1 MAYNN
6 YFPATYQPMYYGQQ
20 NPYYQQMA
28 QQQAMMQQQ
37 AQQQGQQLQGTQMSL
52 SNQQPQQIQQ
62 SGFVLVQSEQEAR
75 SYPVAPG
82 NSITFKDESQ
92 PYCYVKT
99 MGFNQL
105 DRPVFEKY
113 RLVKEDAPSEPIQSP
128 VTQSQPKEDKDI
140 PYALKSDLDEL
151 RAVIADM
158 QEKIKMQG
166 EKKPAKAK
174 KIIEVEADE
183 DDAE

>member
-20 NPYYQQMA
+20 NPYYQQMT

-37 AQQQGQQLQGTQMSL
+37 AQQQSQQ
-52 SNQQPQQIQQ
+52 QQPQQIQQ

-75 SYPVAPG
+75 AYPVAPG

-113 RLVKEDAPSEPIQSP
+113 RLVKEDALVEAPQSP
-128 VTQSQPKEDKDI
+128 VTQSQPKGDKDMQ
-140 PYALKSDLDEL
+140 YALKSDLDEL

-158 QEKIKMQG
+158 QEKIKMQS
-166 EKKPAKAK
+166 EKKPTKAK
-174 KIIEVEADE
+174 KMIEVEADE

>member
-20 NPYYQQMA
+20 NPYYQQM
-28 QQQAMMQQQ
+28 QQQQMMQQQ
-37 AQQQGQQLQGTQMSL
+37 AQQQVQQQAQT
-52 SNQQPQQIQQ
+52 PQIQQ

-75 SYPVAPG
+75 AYPVAPG

-113 RLVKEDAPSEPIQSP
+113 RLVKEDAPLEAPQSP
-128 VTQSQPKEDKDI
+128 VTQSQPKEGKDI
-140 PYALKSDLDEL
+140 EYALKSDLDEL

-158 QEKIKMQG
+158 QEKMKMQS
-166 EKKPAKAK
+166 EKKPAKK
-174 KIIEVEADE
+174 KIIEVEAEE
-183 DDAE
+183 DDE